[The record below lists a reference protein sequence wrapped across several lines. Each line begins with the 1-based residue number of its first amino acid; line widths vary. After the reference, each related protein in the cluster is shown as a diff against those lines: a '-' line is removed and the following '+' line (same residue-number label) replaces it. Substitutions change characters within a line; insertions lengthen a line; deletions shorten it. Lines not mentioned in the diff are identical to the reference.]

1 MKLISETAIH
11 FLLAVV
17 ILASCKSSPSTPAV
31 SATDVMETPLP
42 IVKTE
47 IVGQEPIITT
57 TVITPQETSTVTSP
71 LLSCQITDKNGKLNV
86 LSDEVFFAWN
96 ASEDEINQA
105 LADNYPQWST
115 YQQNVPWR
123 TQTASLGKI
132 VLEASYQE
140 KFALNSEVTLVT
152 LGESFNWQLPLDSDL
167 FEHSLLIAERLVH
180 LWHEFT
186 HPDHEAIRSQYSEV
200 SNAATYALYVFFD
213 FDKEK
218 LENWCNAYQNLFSTS
233 PTQR

>member
-1 MKLISETAIH
+1 
-11 FLLAVV
+11 
-17 ILASCKSSPSTPAV
+17 V
-31 SATDVMETPLP
+31 SATDAIQTAIPM
-42 IVKTE
+42 IKTE
-47 IVGQEPIITT
+47 IVGQEPITT
-57 TVITPQETSTVTSP
+57 ATMNAPQETSTVTSP

-86 LSDEVFFAWN
+86 LSDEVFFAWR

-105 LADNYPQWST
+105 LANNYPQWST
-115 YQQNVPWR
+115 YQQNVSWHNDPV
-123 TQTASLGKI
+123 SLAKI
-132 VLEASYQE
+132 VREASYQE

-186 HPDHEAIRSQYSEV
+186 NPDHEAIRSQYSEV

-218 LENWCNAYQNLFSTS
+218 LENWCHAYQNLFSTS
-233 PTQR
+233 PRQR